1 MSISRWIVI
10 VPVLVGFAVTG
21 TAVARMLPRETVRD
35 TVYQTCQHNGV
46 HFNKQG
52 HANCG
57 LHKGW
62 SDDPT
67 TSTGDEPGSQP
78 GDQPTTESGGSASH
92 APNHGGKADHGN
104 IERHISGHRG
114 EAVMGDELIDCR
126 AIADQCLERDVA
138 VQAEPIGQRDEGPER
153 CGGNTTGGRATV
165 AESATFGCGNKGPLC
180 MMLRAVSA

>member
-78 GDQPTTESGGSASH
+78 GDQPTTESGGSAGH
-92 APNHGGKADHGN
+92 APKHGGKADHGKGHGHN
-104 IERHISGHRG
+104 GAMTSGHG
-114 EAVMGDELIDCR
+114 HGGGKSAMHGGGHGH
-126 AIADQCLERDVA
+126 AG
-138 VQAEPIGQRDEGPER
+138 GQRHSHKHG
-153 CGGNTTGGRATV
+153 
-165 AESATFGCGNKGPLC
+165 
-180 MMLRAVSA
+180 

>member
-1 MSISRWIVI
+1 MSISRWIVV

-21 TAVARMLPRETVRD
+21 SAVAHMLPRETVRD

-67 TSTGDEPGSQP
+67 TEAGDEPGSEEP
-78 GDQPTTESGGSASH
+78 GDQPTTAAGGGGH
-92 APNHGGKADHGN
+92 APKHGGKADHDNGN
-104 IERHISGHRG
+104 GNGHGHHGATTRGESSGHG
-114 EAVMGDELIDCR
+114 HGGGKAASHGGGHGH
-126 AIADQCLERDVA
+126 ATTHGGGHGHGG
-138 VQAEPIGQRDEGPER
+138 GQGH
-153 CGGNTTGGRATV
+153 
-165 AESATFGCGNKGPLC
+165 SHNKG
-180 MMLRAVSA
+180 

>member
-1 MSISRWIVI
+1 MSISRWIVV
-10 VPVLVGFAVTG
+10 VPVLVGLAVTG
-21 TAVARMLPRETVRD
+21 SAVARMMPAQTVRD

-78 GDQPTTESGGSASH
+78 GDQPTTESGGSAGH
-92 APNHGGKADHGN
+92 APKHGGKADHGKG
-104 IERHISGHRG
+104 HGHHGATTSGHG
-114 EAVMGDELIDCR
+114 H
-126 AIADQCLERDVA
+126 
-138 VQAEPIGQRDEGPER
+138 
-153 CGGNTTGGRATV
+153 GGGK
-165 AESATFGCGNKGPLC
+165 SATHGGGHGHSTTHGGGHGHAGGQGHSHKHG
-180 MMLRAVSA
+180 

>member
-1 MSISRWIVI
+1 MSISRWIVV
-10 VPVLVGFAVTG
+10 VPVLVGLAVTG
-21 TAVARMLPRETVRD
+21 SAVARMMPAQTVRD

-78 GDQPTTESGGSASH
+78 GDQPTTESGGRAGH
-92 APNHGGKADHGN
+92 APKHGGKVDHGKG
-104 IERHISGHRG
+104 HSHHGATTSGHG
-114 EAVMGDELIDCR
+114 H
-126 AIADQCLERDVA
+126 
-138 VQAEPIGQRDEGPER
+138 
-153 CGGNTTGGRATV
+153 GGK
-165 AESATFGCGNKGPLC
+165 SATHGGGHGHSTTHGGGHGHAGGQGHSHKHG
-180 MMLRAVSA
+180 

>member
-1 MSISRWIVI
+1 MSISRWIVV
-10 VPVLVGFAVTG
+10 VPVLVGLAVTG
-21 TAVARMLPRETVRD
+21 SAVARMMPRQTVRD

-78 GDQPTTESGGSASH
+78 GDQPTTESGGSAGH
-92 APNHGGKADHGN
+92 APKHGGKSNHGKG
-104 IERHISGHRG
+104 HGHHSATTSGHG
-114 EAVMGDELIDCR
+114 H
-126 AIADQCLERDVA
+126 
-138 VQAEPIGQRDEGPER
+138 
-153 CGGNTTGGRATV
+153 GGGK
-165 AESATFGCGNKGPLC
+165 SATRGGGHATTHGGGHGHAGGKGHSNKHG
-180 MMLRAVSA
+180 

>member
-1 MSISRWIVI
+1 MSISRWIVV
-10 VPVLVGFAVTG
+10 VPVLVGLAVTG

-67 TSTGDEPGSQP
+67 TEAGDQPGSEP
-78 GDQPTTESGGSASH
+78 GDQPTTEPGHGAGH
-92 APNHGGKADHGN
+92 APKHGDKAGHGKGHGHHGDTARSGSSGHGHGGGHG
-104 IERHISGHRG
+104 HTTTHGGGHG
-114 EAVMGDELIDCR
+114 HAG
-126 AIADQCLERDVA
+126 
-138 VQAEPIGQRDEGPER
+138 GQGH
-153 CGGNTTGGRATV
+153 
-165 AESATFGCGNKGPLC
+165 SHKK
-180 MMLRAVSA
+180 S

>member
-1 MSISRWIVI
+1 MSISRWIVV
-10 VPVLVGFAVTG
+10 VPVLVGLAVTG
-21 TAVARMLPRETVRD
+21 SAVARMMPRQTVRD

-78 GDQPTTESGGSASH
+78 GDQPTTESGGSAGH
-92 APNHGGKADHGN
+92 APKRGGKSDHGKGQGKGHGHHGATTSGHGHGGGKSGTHGG
-104 IERHISGHRG
+104 GHG
-114 EAVMGDELIDCR
+114 HSTTHGGGHGG
-126 AIADQCLERDVA
+126 
-138 VQAEPIGQRDEGPER
+138 GQGH
-153 CGGNTTGGRATV
+153 
-165 AESATFGCGNKGPLC
+165 SHKKG
-180 MMLRAVSA
+180 

>member
-62 SDDPT
+62 SEDPT

-78 GDQPTTESGGSASH
+78 GDQPTTESGGSAGH
-92 APNHGGKADHGN
+92 APKHGGKVDHGKG
-104 IERHISGHRG
+104 HGHHGATTSGHG
-114 EAVMGDELIDCR
+114 H
-126 AIADQCLERDVA
+126 
-138 VQAEPIGQRDEGPER
+138 
-153 CGGNTTGGRATV
+153 GGK
-165 AESATFGCGNKGPLC
+165 SATHGGGHGHSTTRGGGHGHGGGQGHSHKHG
-180 MMLRAVSA
+180 

>member
-78 GDQPTTESGGSASH
+78 GDQPTTESGGSAGH
-92 APNHGGKADHGN
+92 APNHGGKADHGKGHGHN
-104 IERHISGHRG
+104 GAMTSGHG
-114 EAVMGDELIDCR
+114 HGGGKSAMHGGGHGHSTTHGGGHGH
-126 AIADQCLERDVA
+126 AG
-138 VQAEPIGQRDEGPER
+138 GQRHSHKHG
-153 CGGNTTGGRATV
+153 
-165 AESATFGCGNKGPLC
+165 
-180 MMLRAVSA
+180 

>member
-78 GDQPTTESGGSASH
+78 GDQPTTESGGSAGH
-92 APNHGGKADHGN
+92 APKHGGKADHGKGHGHN
-104 IERHISGHRG
+104 GATTSGHG
-114 EAVMGDELIDCR
+114 HGGGKSATHGGGHGHSTTHGGGHGH
-126 AIADQCLERDVA
+126 AG
-138 VQAEPIGQRDEGPER
+138 GQRHSHKHG
-153 CGGNTTGGRATV
+153 
-165 AESATFGCGNKGPLC
+165 
-180 MMLRAVSA
+180 

>member
-62 SDDPT
+62 QSEEPET
-67 TSTGDEPGSQP
+67 TGQ
-78 GDQPTTESGGSASH
+78 QPTDEAGDAGAQQREQQGARQGGQTTHGKHAGRLTHAKHEKVHGGGRSQHTTGGSSH
-92 APNHGGKADHGN
+92 GGGHGSSSTHGKHGGKPH
-104 IERHISGHRG
+104 
-114 EAVMGDELIDCR
+114 
-126 AIADQCLERDVA
+126 
-138 VQAEPIGQRDEGPER
+138 
-153 CGGNTTGGRATV
+153 
-165 AESATFGCGNKGPLC
+165 
-180 MMLRAVSA
+180 

>member
-1 MSISRWIVI
+1 MSISRWIVV
-10 VPVLVGFAVTG
+10 VPVLVGLAVTG
-21 TAVARMLPRETVRD
+21 TAVAHMLPRESVRD

-78 GDQPTTESGGSASH
+78 GDQPTTESGGSAGH
-92 APNHGGKADHGN
+92 APKHGGKVDHGKG
-104 IERHISGHRG
+104 HGHHGATTSGHG
-114 EAVMGDELIDCR
+114 H
-126 AIADQCLERDVA
+126 
-138 VQAEPIGQRDEGPER
+138 
-153 CGGNTTGGRATV
+153 GGK
-165 AESATFGCGNKGPLC
+165 SATHGGGHGHSTTRGGGHGHGGGQGHSHKHG
-180 MMLRAVSA
+180 

>member
-78 GDQPTTESGGSASH
+78 GDQPTTESGGSAGH
-92 APNHGGKADHGN
+92 APKHGGKADHGKGHGHN
-104 IERHISGHRG
+104 GAMTSGHG
-114 EAVMGDELIDCR
+114 HGGGKSAMHGGGHGHSTTHGGGHGH
-126 AIADQCLERDVA
+126 AG
-138 VQAEPIGQRDEGPER
+138 GQRHSHKHG
-153 CGGNTTGGRATV
+153 
-165 AESATFGCGNKGPLC
+165 
-180 MMLRAVSA
+180 

>member
-78 GDQPTTESGGSASH
+78 GDQPTTESGGSAGH
-92 APNHGGKADHGN
+92 APKHGGKADHGKGHGHN
-104 IERHISGHRG
+104 GAMTSGHG
-114 EAVMGDELIDCR
+114 HGGGKSAMHGGGHGHSTTHGGGHDH
-126 AIADQCLERDVA
+126 AD
-138 VQAEPIGQRDEGPER
+138 GQRHSHKHG
-153 CGGNTTGGRATV
+153 
-165 AESATFGCGNKGPLC
+165 
-180 MMLRAVSA
+180 

>member
-1 MSISRWIVI
+1 MSISRWIVV
-10 VPVLVGFAVTG
+10 VPMLVGLAVTG

-78 GDQPTTESGGSASH
+78 GDQPTTESGGSAGH
-92 APNHGGKADHGN
+92 APKHGAKADHGKG
-104 IERHISGHRG
+104 HGHHGATTSGHRH
-114 EAVMGDELIDCR
+114 
-126 AIADQCLERDVA
+126 
-138 VQAEPIGQRDEGPER
+138 
-153 CGGNTTGGRATV
+153 GGK
-165 AESATFGCGNKGPLC
+165 SATHGGHGHSTTHGGGHGHAGGQGHSHKHG
-180 MMLRAVSA
+180 

>member
-1 MSISRWIVI
+1 MSISRWIVV

-21 TAVARMLPRETVRD
+21 SAVARMLPAETVRD

-67 TSTGDEPGSQP
+67 TASGDEP
-78 GDQPTTESGGSASH
+78 GDQPTTESGGGSTGHVPKHGDQAGH
-92 APNHGGKADHGN
+92 GKGHGTNHGHHGATSGSSGHGHSGGKAATH
-104 IERHISGHRG
+104 
-114 EAVMGDELIDCR
+114 
-126 AIADQCLERDVA
+126 
-138 VQAEPIGQRDEGPER
+138 
-153 CGGNTTGGRATV
+153 GGRHGHAKTHGGGHGH
-165 AESATFGCGNKGPLC
+165 AGGQGHSHNKG
-180 MMLRAVSA
+180 

>member
-1 MSISRWIVI
+1 MSISRWIVV

-67 TSTGDEPGSQP
+67 TEAGDQPGSES
-78 GDQPTTESGGSASH
+78 GGQPTTEPGHGAGHAPPKHGDKAGHGKGHGHHGATARGGSSGH
-92 APNHGGKADHGN
+92 GHGGGKSATHG
-104 IERHISGHRG
+104 
-114 EAVMGDELIDCR
+114 
-126 AIADQCLERDVA
+126 
-138 VQAEPIGQRDEGPER
+138 
-153 CGGNTTGGRATV
+153 GGRGHTTTHGGGHGHAGGQGH
-165 AESATFGCGNKGPLC
+165 SHN
-180 MMLRAVSA
+180 